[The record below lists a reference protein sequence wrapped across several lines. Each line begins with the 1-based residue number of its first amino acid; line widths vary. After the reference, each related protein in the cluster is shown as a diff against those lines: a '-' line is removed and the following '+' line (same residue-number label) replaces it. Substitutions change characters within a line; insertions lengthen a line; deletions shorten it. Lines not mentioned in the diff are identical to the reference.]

1 MSAALDAPPS
11 RCVLLT
17 PSVDA
22 TTIRPTSELDAGADV
37 KELRMELA
45 DRIADWI
52 AAHVRAAGLTGSVVG
67 LSGGIDSAVVSGLC
81 VRALGA
87 EQVLGVIM
95 PCHSGPRDAADAALA
110 ARTWGMTPET
120 YDLSAIHDAYRQL
133 LPPGSDLADANLKPR
148 LRMITLYHRANTLG
162 RLVVGTGNK
171 SELLVGYYTKYG
183 DGGVDLLPIAGLY
196 KHQVRELARE
206 LGVPDELIQKPPSAG
221 LWEGQTDEAEM
232 GMSYAQLDTA
242 LDAIER
248 DATESIEPHIL
259 ERVQTM
265 IRGSEH
271 KRHLAPI
278 FDLASSAG

>member
-11 RCVLLT
+11 HNLLLT
-17 PSVDA
+17 PSVDT
-22 TTIRPTSELDAGADV
+22 TTITWTSEVDAGADA
-37 KELRMELA
+37 KELQMALA
-45 DRIADWI
+45 DWIADWI
-52 AAHVRAAGLTGSVVG
+52 AAQVRAAGLAGAVVG

-87 EQVLGVIM
+87 EHVLGVIM
-95 PCHSGPRDAADAALA
+95 PCHSGPRDAEDAALA
-110 ARTWGMTPET
+110 ARAWGMEPEL

-133 LPPGSDLADANLKPR
+133 LPPGSDLANANLKPR

-196 KHQVRELARE
+196 KHQVRDLARE

-221 LWEGQTDEAEM
+221 LWEGQTDEAEL
-232 GMSYAQLDTA
+232 GMSYAQLDAA

-248 DATESIEPHIL
+248 GATEGIEPGVL
-259 ERVQTM
+259 ERVQAM
-265 IRGSEH
+265 MRGSEH

-278 FDLASSAG
+278 FDPATGAD